1 MSARIITIA
10 QQKGGAGKTTLA
22 AHLAVAFATDG
33 RRVAMID
40 VDPQASLAQWFQARN
55 GNRSAGPVPPLS
67 LSAIP
72 GWKLGTE
79 IDRLQRTS
87 DVILIDS
94 PPHAETE
101 ARIAVRSA
109 HLALVPLQPSPMDLW
124 ATGPTITL
132 ARTHNIPI
140 LIVLN
145 RVAARSRVVEIT
157 RKRLGEQDLPV
168 ARTAIANR
176 ITFASSMLD
185 GRSVLEQAPRSM
197 AASEIRTLAEEID
210 IRLHTAA

>member
-157 RKRLGEQDLPV
+157 RKRLGEQNRRIAEAIFSNANAVRKASLMSGLVRKTVPTSAAGREEAV
-168 ARTAIANR
+168 ANA
-176 ITFASSMLD
+176 
-185 GRSVLEQAPRSM
+185 
-197 AASEIRTLAEEID
+197 
-210 IRLHTAA
+210 